1 MTRIVCMQNKLLYFM
16 SLQIQNSDIRTP
28 KSKGYHAYYHDCT
41 YITRTKKKGW
51 IPAHQIRCPN
61 HG

>member
-1 MTRIVCMQNKLLYFM
+1 MTRIVCMQNKLLDFM
-16 SLQIQNSDIRTP
+16 SLQIQNKVLDFLRAKVVVHRIMVYM
-28 KSKGYHAYYHDCT
+28 YHLNQNNL
-41 YITRTKKKGW
+41 